1 MIMIYCRMVM
11 NGSEL
16 IIDPKILDVSGTE
29 YSGALVAQ
37 GWTSMKNP
45 TVLSQLN
52 NPPTICSQW
61 WVYGKIYSKQHRFYI
76 DSPLISEI
84 L

>member
-37 GWTSMKNP
+37 G
-45 TVLSQLN
+45 
-52 NPPTICSQW
+52 
-61 WVYGKIYSKQHRFYI
+61 
-76 DSPLISEI
+76 
-84 L
+84 